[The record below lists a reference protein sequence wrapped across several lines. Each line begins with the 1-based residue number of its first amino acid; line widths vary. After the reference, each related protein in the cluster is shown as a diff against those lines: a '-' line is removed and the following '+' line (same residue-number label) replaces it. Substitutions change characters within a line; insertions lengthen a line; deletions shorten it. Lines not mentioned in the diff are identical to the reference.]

1 MASKSS
7 SIHPYSPLAHPRRRT
22 SLSVALS
29 SHPFQ
34 PAYPYPYPYHRRRAR
49 TMPIQRT
56 RRSRD
61 TSPSR
66 TRKTV
71 IVFLVILSLILLGTV
86 IVLSTVSYY
95 LAIPSWAYLTETEV
109 AWRPEDVIKPLLEQ
123 PRPKLSKRVQ
133 WRELDSDVPAY
144 TSTGT
149 ATASIISV
157 DSATMTAETWDEFKE
172 EMEELDA
179 AEEVDEDIFTK
190 PESEAV
196 DTLPTATS
204 SIEED
209 NGQWGIDGMGTGSYW
224 MRNDWDGRV
233 RDTDSWERLYNVTNR

>member
-1 MASKSS
+1 
-7 SIHPYSPLAHPRRRT
+7 
-22 SLSVALS
+22 
-29 SHPFQ
+29 
-34 PAYPYPYPYHRRRAR
+34 
-49 TMPIQRT
+49 MPSQRT

-61 TSPSR
+61 TSTSL

-71 IVFLVILSLILLGTV
+71 IAFLVILSLVLLGTV

-109 AWRPEDVIKPLLEQ
+109 AWRAEDVIKPLLEQ

-133 WRELDSDVPAY
+133 WGELDSDVLSY
-144 TSTGT
+144 SSTG
-149 ATASIISV
+149 AAAPASTISV

-172 EMEELDA
+172 EMEERDA
-179 AEEVDEDIFTK
+179 AEEVDEDIATQ

-196 DTLPTATS
+196 DTDPTATS

>member
-1 MASKSS
+1 
-7 SIHPYSPLAHPRRRT
+7 
-22 SLSVALS
+22 
-29 SHPFQ
+29 
-34 PAYPYPYPYHRRRAR
+34 
-49 TMPIQRT
+49 MPSQRT

-61 TSPSR
+61 TSTSL

-71 IVFLVILSLILLGTV
+71 IAFLVILSLVLLGTV

-109 AWRPEDVIKPLLEQ
+109 AWRAEDVIKPLLEQ

-133 WRELDSDVPAY
+133 WGELDSDVLSY
-144 TSTGT
+144 SSTG
-149 ATASIISV
+149 AAASASTISV

-179 AEEVDEDIFTK
+179 AEEVDEDIATQ

-196 DTLPTATS
+196 DTDPTATS

>member
-1 MASKSS
+1 
-7 SIHPYSPLAHPRRRT
+7 
-22 SLSVALS
+22 
-29 SHPFQ
+29 
-34 PAYPYPYPYHRRRAR
+34 
-49 TMPIQRT
+49 MPSQRT

-61 TSPSR
+61 TSTSL

-71 IVFLVILSLILLGTV
+71 IAFLVILSLVLLGTV

-109 AWRPEDVIKPLLEQ
+109 AWRAEDVIKPLLEQ

-133 WRELDSDVPAY
+133 WGELDSDVLSY
-144 TSTGT
+144 SSTG
-149 ATASIISV
+149 AAASASTISV

-179 AEEVDEDIFTK
+179 AEEVDEDIATQ
-190 PESEAV
+190 PEGEAV
-196 DTLPTATS
+196 DTDPTATS

>member
-1 MASKSS
+1 
-7 SIHPYSPLAHPRRRT
+7 
-22 SLSVALS
+22 
-29 SHPFQ
+29 
-34 PAYPYPYPYHRRRAR
+34 
-49 TMPIQRT
+49 MPSQRT

-61 TSPSR
+61 TSTSL

-71 IVFLVILSLILLGTV
+71 IAFLVILSLVLLGTV

-109 AWRPEDVIKPLLEQ
+109 AWRAEDVIKPLLEQ

-133 WRELDSDVPAY
+133 WGELDSDVLSY
-144 TSTGT
+144 SSTG
-149 ATASIISV
+149 AAASASTISV

-179 AEEVDEDIFTK
+179 AEEVDEDIATQ
-190 PESEAV
+190 PESETV
-196 DTLPTATS
+196 DTDPTATS

>member
-1 MASKSS
+1 
-7 SIHPYSPLAHPRRRT
+7 
-22 SLSVALS
+22 
-29 SHPFQ
+29 
-34 PAYPYPYPYHRRRAR
+34 
-49 TMPIQRT
+49 MPSQRT

-61 TSPSR
+61 TSTSL

-71 IVFLVILSLILLGTV
+71 IAFLVILSLVLLGTV

-109 AWRPEDVIKPLLEQ
+109 AWRAEDVIKPLLEQ

-133 WRELDSDVPAY
+133 WGELDSDVLSY
-144 TSTGT
+144 SSTG
-149 ATASIISV
+149 AAVSASTISV

-179 AEEVDEDIFTK
+179 AEEVDEDIATQ
-190 PESEAV
+190 PEGEAV
-196 DTLPTATS
+196 DTDPTATS

>member
-1 MASKSS
+1 
-7 SIHPYSPLAHPRRRT
+7 
-22 SLSVALS
+22 
-29 SHPFQ
+29 
-34 PAYPYPYPYHRRRAR
+34 
-49 TMPIQRT
+49 MPSQRT

-61 TSPSR
+61 TSTSL

-71 IVFLVILSLILLGTV
+71 IAFLVILSLVLLGTV

-109 AWRPEDVIKPLLEQ
+109 AWRAEDVIKPLLEQ

-133 WRELDSDVPAY
+133 WGELDSDVLSY
-144 TSTGT
+144 SSTG
-149 ATASIISV
+149 AAASASTISV

-179 AEEVDEDIFTK
+179 AEEVDEDNATQ

-196 DTLPTATS
+196 DTDPTATS

>member
-1 MASKSS
+1 
-7 SIHPYSPLAHPRRRT
+7 
-22 SLSVALS
+22 
-29 SHPFQ
+29 
-34 PAYPYPYPYHRRRAR
+34 
-49 TMPIQRT
+49 MPSQRT

-61 TSPSR
+61 TSTSL

-71 IVFLVILSLILLGTV
+71 IAFLVILSLVLLGTV

-109 AWRPEDVIKPLLEQ
+109 AWRAEDVIKPLLEQ

-133 WRELDSDVPAY
+133 WEELDSDVLSY
-144 TSTGT
+144 SSTG
-149 ATASIISV
+149 AAASASTISV

-179 AEEVDEDIFTK
+179 AEEVDEDIATQ

-196 DTLPTATS
+196 DTDPTATS

>member
-1 MASKSS
+1 
-7 SIHPYSPLAHPRRRT
+7 
-22 SLSVALS
+22 
-29 SHPFQ
+29 
-34 PAYPYPYPYHRRRAR
+34 
-49 TMPIQRT
+49 MPSQRT

-61 TSPSR
+61 TSTSL

-71 IVFLVILSLILLGTV
+71 IAFLVILSLVLLGTV

-109 AWRPEDVIKPLLEQ
+109 AWRAEDVIKPLLEQ

-133 WRELDSDVPAY
+133 WGELDSDVLSY
-144 TSTGT
+144 SSTG
-149 ATASIISV
+149 AAAPASTISV

-179 AEEVDEDIFTK
+179 AEEVDEDIATQ

-196 DTLPTATS
+196 DTDPTATS

>member
-1 MASKSS
+1 
-7 SIHPYSPLAHPRRRT
+7 
-22 SLSVALS
+22 
-29 SHPFQ
+29 
-34 PAYPYPYPYHRRRAR
+34 
-49 TMPIQRT
+49 MPSQRT

-61 TSPSR
+61 TSTSL

-71 IVFLVILSLILLGTV
+71 IAFLVILSLVLLGTV

-95 LAIPSWAYLTETEV
+95 LAIPSWAYLTETDV
-109 AWRPEDVIKPLLEQ
+109 AWRAEDVIKPLLEQ

-133 WRELDSDVPAY
+133 WGELDSDVLSY
-144 TSTGT
+144 SSTG
-149 ATASIISV
+149 AAAPASTISV

-179 AEEVDEDIFTK
+179 AEEVDEDIATQ

-196 DTLPTATS
+196 DTDPTATS